1 MSKPTQEQTS
11 PPRQTAAERD
21 PDLSDQDPSTGAV
34 GGDESPA
41 ADTPIGLPAKDDSP
55 LGDTDQHS
63 TAATHPGH
71 PRK

>member
-1 MSKPTQEQTS
+1 MSKSTPEQTS
-11 PPRQTAAERD
+11 TPRQTAAEREAD
-21 PDLSDQDPSTGAV
+21 RSDQDPSTGAM

-55 LGDTDQHS
+55 LGDSDQHS
-63 TAATHPGH
+63 TAATHPSH